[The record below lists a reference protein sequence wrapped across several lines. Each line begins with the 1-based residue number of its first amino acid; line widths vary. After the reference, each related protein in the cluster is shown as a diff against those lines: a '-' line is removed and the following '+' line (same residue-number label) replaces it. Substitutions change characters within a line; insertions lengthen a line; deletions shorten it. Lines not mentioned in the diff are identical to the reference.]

1 MGRARV
7 NWDGVHRRVEELKH
21 KLHRAVKP
29 HDIVKD
35 AASPDSVYH
44 SYFEWDDR
52 KAGPKFRLQ
61 QARHLLQNLRVIYHD
76 NEGKRISVRKYI
88 RVRMETPADHELKS
102 GYVPR
107 QQVLKTAGLRVQVV
121 DMARQVLESFKV
133 RFRMFSEI
141 EAVYPLIDNA
151 ILMLSG
157 VKVKKKRRAE

>member
-1 MGRARV
+1 L

-35 AASPDSVYH
+35 AASPESVYH
-44 SYFEWDDR
+44 NFFEWDDR

-61 QARHLLQNLRVIYHD
+61 QARHLLQSLRVIYHD
-76 NEGKRISVRKYI
+76 PEGKRVSVRKYI
-88 RVRMETPADHELKS
+88 RVILSKPADTELRS

-107 QQVLKTAGLRVQVV
+107 MEVIKTPRLKEQVV
-121 DMARQVLESFKV
+121 EMARQALESFKV
-133 RFRMFSEI
+133 RFRLFPEI
-141 EAVYPLIDNA
+141 EAVFPHVDAA

-157 VKVKKKRRAE
+157 RKTKKKRGAAV